1 MKFKK
6 TGIIIALFILTHT
19 FSINSFGH
27 DIYFCGEKIPL
38 SDRVADKLMDIIKK
52 QIRYGIVYQL
62 RLKNSPDMKTIEYY
76 LNKTGLPED
85 FKYLAIVESGF
96 KNVTSSAGA
105 AGFWQIMPETAPTY
119 GLSLYP
125 VDERKDVE
133 KSTYAALKYLANNY
147 KRFQKELGISSWV
160 LTAASY
166 NTGYGNIHKNMKLQ
180 GKNSYFEMNLNKET
194 AEYVYKI
201 IAVKEL
207 FEYPELYIKNIGGNV
222 FSKDAASKIKNQSEN
237 KNSNDPGFGEMKVSF
252 NEKDGNHPE
261 NLGKVINTENNIETG
276 KVKYIGARVIGDY
289 DKFKDSSEISIV
301 LDEDFESDRGYKSK
315 GQILKGIGW
324 IVDDKVFIDFGYGR
338 RLLLIDLINKKHDGI
353 LLSSLK
359 NNAGILLKYALK
371 R

>member
-1 MKFKK
+1 
-6 TGIIIALFILTHT
+6 
-19 FSINSFGH
+19 
-27 DIYFCGEKIPL
+27 
-38 SDRVADKLMDIIKK
+38 
-52 QIRYGIVYQL
+52 
-62 RLKNSPDMKTIEYY
+62 MKTIEYY
-76 LNKTGLPED
+76 LNVTGLPED

-105 AGFWQIMPETAPTY
+105 AGFWQLMKGAAIQY
-119 GLSLYP
+119 GLSLSP
-125 VDERKDVE
+125 VDERENLE
-133 KSTYAALKYLANNY
+133 KSTYAALQYLAGNY
-147 KRFQKELGISSWV
+147 KRFKKDLGISSWV

-222 FSKDAASKIKNQSEN
+222 FSKDAASKIKNPEEN
-237 KNSNDPGFGEMKVSF
+237 KNNNEPGFSEMKVSF

-261 NLGKVINTENNIETG
+261 KLGKVINTENNIEPG
-276 KVKYIGARVIGDY
+276 KVSYIEAHIVGDY
-289 DKFKDSSEISIV
+289 RNFKDSSEISV
-301 LDEDFESDRGYKSK
+301 QLDENLGIENNFQGK
-315 GQILKGIGW
+315 GNVIKGIGW
-324 IVDDKVFIDFGYGR
+324 KVDDKVFIDFGYGR

-359 NNAGILLKYALK
+359 NKAEIMLKLTALQK
-371 R
+371 